1 MKIIRS
7 LLALALATPLLAQT
21 PAPAPAPAQAPAAA
35 VSGEAWTVDK
45 SHSSANFKIRHLVSN
60 VTGRF
65 SDFDAAINLDRA
77 NPAKSSVEFTIQA
90 ASIDTG
96 NERRDNDLRSADYLA
111 TDTFPEITFV
121 SREVERAGEGRLRI
135 TGDLTMR
142 GVTRPVVLEADVGGI
157 LATARGRRTAFT
169 ATTTIKRQDFGVVF
183 NRIVEGAQVVG
194 DDVRITI
201 DFEAVEQRQERPP
214 EPKSSGGRP

>member
-1 MKIIRS
+1 MKPLL
-7 LLALALATPLLAQT
+7 LLALLQA
-21 PAPAPAPAQAPAAA
+21 APAAPSPA
-35 VSGEAWTVDK
+35 PPAPTYKWSADP
-45 SHSSANFKIRHLVSN
+45 SHSAVGFRVRHLGIAWVNGTFRKWTAELSY
-60 VTGRF
+60 
-65 SDFDAAINLDRA
+65 DPA
-77 NPAKSSVEFTIQA
+77 NPENAAVIATIQA